1 MPRLN
6 FVCAECAVAN
16 ELAHRL
22 PLLLSDGGQS
32 ELRYPFAQPIDLQD
46 LLLDRI
52 VPVIKGAPACRN
64 FTRENPCRFLSRW
77 IAGKSFFENQIAE
90 SRLIS
95 GNNPA

>member
-32 ELRYPFAQPIDLQD
+32 ELPHPSAHPFAPQD
-46 LLLDRI
+46 PLPARI
-52 VPVIKGAPACRN
+52 VPFIRAAPPRRN
-64 FTRENPCRFLSRW
+64 FTRENPRRFVSRW

-90 SRLIS
+90 LRLIS